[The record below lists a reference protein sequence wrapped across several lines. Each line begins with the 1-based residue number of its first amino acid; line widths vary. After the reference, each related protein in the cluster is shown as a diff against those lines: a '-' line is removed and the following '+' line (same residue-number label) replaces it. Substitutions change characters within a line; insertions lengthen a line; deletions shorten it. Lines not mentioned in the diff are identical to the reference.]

1 MHPRTETIPRGVY
14 DLSYAGARKASGT
27 KYVPAALFEEWG
39 KRPVANFE
47 NYLLQFDIANE
58 QFIQQTRDEIKQLI
72 DDEWKIAFAADE
84 IKP

>member
-1 MHPRTETIPRGVY
+1 MGGQR
-14 DLSYAGARKASGT
+14 D
-27 KYVPAALFEEWG
+27 
-39 KRPVANFE
+39 PVANFE

-84 IKP
+84 IKPDPAEELGDLYAPKLAIENKNLNQKSLIVQ